1 MAKYSFEF
9 KLKVAQEYVAGQ
21 GGYGY
26 LAQKYAIK
34 NLEQVHRW
42 VNSYREFGAAFLFRK
57 RQNQNYSV
65 QQVGCDRVYIKPV
78 SCPIG
83 KHSLFF
89 IIWNREL

>member
-42 VNSYREFGAAFLFRK
+42 VNSYRELSYREAL
-57 RQNQNYSV
+57 
-65 QQVGCDRVYIKPV
+65 
-78 SCPIG
+78 
-83 KHSLFF
+83 SLFYYL
-89 IIWNREL
+89 ES